1 MSMNRNTS
9 KNAPDYDELVEGD
22 ALWDMLG
29 KAPQTAAS
37 PTFVQNTVRAARLSQ
52 AESTPLWKKL
62 MIPAIAAPALAVVVI
77 GLFLSQ
83 PNSESPSSLAQQ
95 DHAESADWLDNA
107 LLASAAERPELFSDE
122 ELVSLVF

>member
-1 MSMNRNTS
+1 MNRNTS
-9 KNAPDYDELVEGD
+9 KNAPDYDESVEGD

-29 KAPQTAAS
+29 NAPQTAAS

-52 AESTPLWKKL
+52 AETTPLWKKL
-62 MIPAIAAPALAVVVI
+62 MIPAIAAPTLAVVVI

-83 PNSESPSSLAQQ
+83 PSNEPSSLAQQ